1 MTAALYEEDEEE
13 EDLPVGELY
22 VGAVCDF
29 ILLLGA
35 YSLRLVSS

>member
-13 EDLPVGELY
+13 EVLPVGELH

-29 ILLLGA
+29 ILLLDG
-35 YSLRLVSS
+35 YSLHLVSS